1 MMVSSEAH
9 PFAKTGGLAD
19 VVGALPFALQAFGDE
34 AAVVMPRYRS
44 IDREDA
50 ELVREDMRVW
60 LNGGFYSV
68 NVYLKVHRGVKFYFI
83 DCHGL
88 FDRDGIYG
96 DRAGDFGDNAL
107 RFAVLCLAA
116 LGVARFLFRTDIFH
130 CHDWQAALL
139 PLYRKFYFP
148 NDRTFVGTKSLF
160 SIHNLAYQGYFPRR
174 QLEEIGL
181 DDRFWN
187 AGALE
192 FHGGGNLMKAGLLW
206 SDALS
211 TVSPTYAREIQTAEF
226 GCGMEGILQSR
237 STQLAGILNGVDY
250 EDWSPETDRFIAA
263 PYSVKDMAGK
273 MACKRDLLEY
283 FGFPLDDLHL
293 KRPIVG
299 VVSRLAE
306 QKGLDLVGEMIVP
319 ILDEELTLI
328 VLGSGDRKL
337 EDMFNHFSWTRPD
350 KFRSW
355 IGHNNPLAHRVEA
368 GSDMFLMPSRYE
380 PCGLNQ
386 MYSLRYG
393 TLPIVHATGG
403 LEDTVDGETGFKF
416 WGAYGPHL
424 LEAVRHAVAVYWND
438 PDRWGQMVRTAMGR
452 DYSWNAS
459 ASAYSGLYRA
469 LLRNPEPEA
478 ESFPAPPASE
488 RIGHHRT
495 GR

>member
-1 MMVSSEAH
+1 MAKIMMVASEAY

-19 VVGALPFALQAFGDE
+19 VVGALPFALQDFGDE

-44 IDREDA
+44 ISREDA

-60 LNGGFYSV
+60 LNGGYYRV
-68 NVYLKVHRGVKFYFI
+68 DVYLKLHRGVKFYFI
-83 DCHGL
+83 DCPGL

-107 RFAVLCLAA
+107 RFAVLSLAA

-148 NDRTFVGTKSLF
+148 NDPAFAGSKSLF
-160 SIHNLAYQGYFPRR
+160 SIHNLGYQGYFPRR
-174 QLEEIGL
+174 QLAEIGL

-192 FHGGGNLMKAGLLW
+192 FNGGGNLLKAGLIW
-206 SDALS
+206 SDYLS
-211 TVSPTYAREIQTAEF
+211 TVSPNYAREIQTPEF
-226 GCGMEGILQSR
+226 GCGMDGILRQR
-237 STQLAGILNGVDY
+237 SSHLAGILNGVDY

-263 PYSVKDMAGK
+263 PYTADDLSGK
-273 MACKRDLLEY
+273 VACKRDLLEY
-283 FGFPLDDLHL
+283 FGFPPDDRHMR
-293 KRPIVG
+293 RPIVG
-299 VVSRLAE
+299 VVSRFAE
-306 QKGLDLVGEMIVP
+306 QKGLDLVGQMIAP

-328 VLGSGDRKL
+328 VLGSGDTRL
-337 EDMFNHFSWTRPD
+337 EDMFNHFSWARPD

-355 IGHNNPLAHRVEA
+355 IGHNNPLAHRIEA

-403 LEDTVDGETGFKF
+403 LDDTVDGETGFKF

-424 LEAVRHAVAVYWND
+424 LEAVRHAVKVFWND
-438 PDRWGQMVRTAMGR
+438 PDRWGEMVRTAMAR
-452 DYSWNAS
+452 DNSWHAS
-459 ASAYSGLYRA
+459 AAAYSRLYGA
-469 LLRNPEPEA
+469 LLEEPEPKS
-478 ESFPAPPASE
+478 ESFSPIVAS
-488 RIGHHRT
+488 
-495 GR
+495 

>member
-1 MMVSSEAH
+1 MAKIMMVSSEAH

-19 VVGALPFALQAFGDE
+19 VVGALPIALKSFGDE
-34 AAVVMPRYRS
+34 ACVVMPRYRS
-44 IDREDA
+44 IHREDC
-50 ELVREDMRVW
+50 ELVRSDMRVW
-60 LNGGFYSV
+60 LNGGFYKV
-68 NVYLKVHRGVKFYFI
+68 DVYLQVHRGVKFYFI

-96 DRAGDFGDNAL
+96 DRHGDFGDNAL
-107 RFAVLCLAA
+107 RFAVLNLAA

-148 NDRTFVGTKSLF
+148 NDPTFFGTKSLF
-160 SIHNLAYQGYFPRR
+160 SIHNLAYQGYFPHR
-174 QLEEIGL
+174 QLWDIGL

-192 FHGGGNLMKAGLLW
+192 FNGGGNLMKAGLLW
-206 SDALS
+206 SDYLS
-211 TVSPTYAREIQTAEF
+211 TVSPTYAREIQTPEF
-226 GCGMEGILQSR
+226 GCGMEGILRSR
-237 STQLAGILNGVDY
+237 SGQLAGILNGVDY

-263 PYSVKDMAGK
+263 PYSSANLAGK

-283 FGFPLDDLHL
+283 FGFPLDEIHL

-306 QKGLDLVGEMIVP
+306 QKGLDLIGQQMDQLLAE
-319 ILDEELTLI
+319 DLTLI
-328 VLGSGDRKL
+328 VLGSGDPNL
-337 EDMFNHFSWTRPD
+337 ENMFNHFAWARPD
-350 KFRSW
+350 KFRCW
-355 IGHNNPLAHRVEA
+355 IGHNNPLAHRIEA
-368 GSDMFLMPSRYE
+368 GADMFLMPSRYE

-403 LEDTVDGETGFKF
+403 LEDTVDGDTGFKF
-416 WGAYGPHL
+416 WGAWGPHL
-424 LEAVRHAVAVYWND
+424 LAAVRYAVNVYWNE
-438 PDRWGQMVRTAMGR
+438 PDRWAQMVRTAMGR

-469 LLRNPEPEA
+469 LLADTPPTPPA
-478 ESFPAPPASE
+478 GPDESFSPPVAS
-488 RIGHHRT
+488 
-495 GR
+495 